1 MDAIGA
7 RVGLRTAGHDQ
18 KQVGAGQMGFILLG
32 SLILYFW
39 DAWLFI
45 LGKHWVLPDGAR
57 RPARRFLNVA
67 YANLVNDWTT
77 DEIAGRFNAGGA
89 DGVLKARVRAAVAKG
104 PELFAKHSAGLDAGR
119 KAELKAF
126 IATLDLRKS
135 ALADSEWAIRM
146 KLVEFRIAGEG
157 FTTQGSPAANEALA
171 LGYAPTEL
179 PKLQQVADFYRQATG
194 CTDAQ
199 AYIAALDPK
208 SAARRLFA
216 YGGRFAASVENFS
229 AGLRLQREFKTW
241 FADASARIEE
251 KKTNRAEGGSVTV
264 INANAEMDRNGT
276 LTREIFFERFFPEV
290 PDSGKM
296 TNAEILTATT
306 NVIQAAFGQDPGKIT
321 ACTALLNECGVTS
334 AEAVEAVRS
343 GKSFP
348 RLPYVAL
355 ATVSITDFG
364 TSDGAR
370 SQAVLDLLRPAAPTF
385 GKNGDLAV
393 SEAGR
398 RFKAVFPD
406 NTTLTSGS
414 VEQANALAGKPNAQK
429 AVSCLMHQGLAMHTA
444 RLRIKMGLVPTTR
457 RPNPLASYAQPG
469 AEKFVNR
476 TGNPAL
482 FPVPQ
487 IVDNPT
493 SRYELHLSDDGNTAT
508 VRLVWSGGI
517 NVGVELKENL
527 DTFGSVDV
535 IEEITLDLT
544 NDNPRI
550 TNVRLGQKI
559 SA

>member
-7 RVGLRTAGHDQ
+7 RVGLRAAGHHEE
-18 KQVGAGQMGFILLG
+18 QVGAGQVYFIFLG
-32 SLILYFW
+32 CLILYSW
-39 DAWLFI
+39 DKWLSI
-45 LGKHWVLPDGAR
+45 LGKHWVWPDGAR

-67 YANLVNDWTT
+67 YANLVNNWTT
-77 DEIAGRFNAGGA
+77 NYLASRFNAGGA
-89 DGVLKARVRAAVAKG
+89 DGRLKARVRAAVAKG
-104 PELFAKHSAGLDAGR
+104 PELLAKHSAGLDAGR

-157 FTTQGSPAANEALA
+157 FTTQGSPAANEARA

-199 AYIAALDPK
+199 AYVAALDPK
-208 SAARRLFA
+208 NAARRLFA
-216 YGGRFAASVENFS
+216 YGGRFATSVENFS

-276 LTREIFFERFFPEV
+276 LTRESFFERFFPEV
-290 PDSGKM
+290 PDSAKM
-296 TNAEILTATT
+296 TNVEILVATT
-306 NVIQAAFGQDPGKIT
+306 NVIHSAFRKDPGKIVT
-321 ACTALLNECGVTS
+321 CSGLLNDCGLT
-334 AEAVEAVRS
+334 ATEAVAAARS
-343 GKSFP
+343 GKVFP
-348 RLPYVAL
+348 RAPYVA
-355 ATVSITDFG
+355 AGTVSITDFG
-364 TSDGAR
+364 TSGAAR
-370 SQAVLDLLRPAAPTF
+370 GQAVLDLLRPAAPTF

-429 AVSCLMHQGLAMHTA
+429 AVSSLMHQGLAMHTM
-444 RLRIKMGLVPTTR
+444 RLRIKMGLVPTER

-476 TGNPAL
+476 TGNPEL
-482 FPVPQ
+482 FPVPT
-487 IVDNPT
+487 ILENPT

-517 NVGVELKENL
+517 NVGVELKPDL
-527 DTFGSVDV
+527 DTIGSVDV